1 MRESSISSQEGLET
15 SNRDRDQR
23 LKSAKKKLKSYRA
36 KQAQMEQA
44 KRQSL
49 LGNST
54 ITATNS
60 GSFSSSSHH
69 SQSSFSNPAIA
80 SSSSLNRLSVQGDR
94 ALATIINEAAR
105 ESNQL
110 IDPKRHSRSFS
121 RSSLGGHGR
130 GHSRTGSISVTA
142 SGLIAAAQLQ
152 SNNTNAQVSP
162 TPNRLSTISTSA
174 FIASTPHSHTRGH
187 SRSHSRSGSRSL
199 ASGRS
204 RPVSLICSSS
214 NENTSFPATND
225 AWKDVDEGATAE
237 QSPEF
242 DLDMLKTPTL
252 ASTSQLMDDNTPLA
266 ATSNVSRP
274 FITAT
279 PATPINEVNKA
290 NNDSTPVA
298 NPSRSNQTHARRASR
313 HSRKDSVSTRKES
326 MEIMGGLGSL
336 GINPAHVSAAFDM
349 TPSNSTSSF
358 ASSPYN
364 QRHSRRVSSQRWS
377 GLQSASVLFGGPAD
391 PVSHN
396 KRGSFDWRSA
406 IASAEAQEREDDGDD
421 RLTALEKLEGRSKR
435 HSRQSSVQLPSF
447 DELHGKEGMD
457 KRASQDLIESNLK
470 TTNSTGSMLASVPF
484 AAPPSS
490 PSASAIASLNNTSP
504 ALVVN
509 GELNIS
515 TDSAM
520 SGEGLGT
527 LMEEEEEEED
537 VIAALTPIRE
547 KGSFDLAATEEERK
561 KRKQA
566 EQEVIKRTRR
576 TSLTPGP
583 LKLSGRPASLFLSPR
598 TPQSNSTNNGITPSN
613 SMPSFASMQQQIQ
626 SESHDADISRD
637 SSSDSNLIMSS
648 THTIKDIIESPE
660 VVTPQSSGPAMG
672 QMQRKLAE
680 ARLTGALPD
689 VPVRKANGPTVE
701 MKRSWRAS
709 MPSAPASA
717 PPLPNALNTT
727 TPARQGMR
735 ALRLTTN
742 LNNARADSLQHRANA
757 ESSSSLSSSASHSSA
772 ATTGPGS
779 SVAGSLSATPN
790 KRGSLIYNPSTSN
803 ADISTPANSAR
814 RSSIQY
820 RASPL
825 DSNSP
830 ADLSK
835 SSISSTSSFASG
847 INAASTQQQTNS
859 PHSNAGVPFGM
870 FEELKSKHQRDVA
883 LLDDARRTVARLES
897 ELASESE
904 RARREYGE
912 LERWSAEEKRSL
924 GVRIEH
930 LEASIVEVTQVREAR
945 EEHHQA
951 ELKETLDKQEE
962 LRLQLEDAQ
971 DERDMLRED
980 IEGWRTRCS
989 DLERSLRER
998 QQSPLLSASIR
1009 EGSISPIITDFDA
1022 PPTPQA
1028 IKLLKD
1034 MRAQILCLAKS
1045 LESEKEQHAKTRT
1058 EKDQLT
1064 MRNARLLSNLH
1075 DQSLNDETMATTMTA
1090 DTTVQDETKEDAE
1103 IKHVTIAPPPRS
1115 TSASKL
1121 TDSSSNG
1128 SLNGVITVSCL
1139 SNPSPSADRRAVSYE
1154 SAGSSGSASKK
1165 KRNHVFAY
1173 DSSMESG
1180 KGSASM
1186 GSMSGITHQTSD
1198 YLGSPGSGENRNSKN
1213 DEAFIAEVQA
1223 DLVGLGMSTSLD
1235 TLDEEEEAN
1244 IEKDGTPLSAGNEEF
1259 NTPRSHLQNQSI
1271 HLIQHHPSDSF
1282 DVEAG
1287 GLRPSDVE
1295 STAPSTPAL
1304 DHQSPMPHS
1313 LPTMSIGAE
1322 EENDDDHH
1330 HLESGHNSFSI
1341 TSSAESHVEPISPLP
1356 SQSQTST
1363 ETITTPM
1370 DNDGNGQFDSYETGQ
1385 SHDDDQYLDDD
1396 VDADDDELPP
1406 PPAQRPEFIR
1416 EWSFSKAMSTMPR
1429 SNSAREKPKLRIG
1442 THGLDMMANE
1452 QRKRKARKNIS
1463 IDDFF
1468 GIMNLDKG
1476 TKLPPLP
1483 TPEEALDMPPLQFE
1497 NAHDTGMTTS
1507 YNSAPPYGIAPRWPS
1522 TIKPPIAKTSRMYGQ
1537 SMSSRSSSSLSPS
1550 GSFNSI
1556 RTSPQSHKYGSN
1568 GNHYGAEQLAATQSA
1583 PGAAGGYFSRVVSL
1597 TSAFSSGLGGY
1608 LLGGGTHSPQAL
1620 PVNKNDDRASYNE
1633 NTHYNQN
1640 LGYHGYGDVESGNQ
1654 NASISWAIT
1663 QRREEA

>member
-23 LKSAKKKLKSYRA
+23 LRSAKKKLKSYRA
-36 KQAQMEQA
+36 KQAQMEIA

-49 LGNST
+49 LGNSN
-54 ITATNS
+54 IISATNS
-60 GSFSSSSHH
+60 SSFSSSSQH
-69 SQSSFSNPAIA
+69 SQSSFSIPAP
-80 SSSSLNRLSVQGDR
+80 STSQNRLSVQGDR

-105 ESNQL
+105 DSNQF
-110 IDPKRHSRSFS
+110 IDNKRHSRSFS
-121 RSSLGGHGR
+121 RSSVGGHGR
-130 GHSRTGSISVTA
+130 GHSRNGSISVNA
-142 SGLIAAAQLQ
+142 SGLIAASQLL
-152 SNNTNAQVSP
+152 SNNANAP
-162 TPNRLSTISTSA
+162 PAPFNRLSTTPSSS

-187 SRSHSRSGSRSL
+187 SRSHSRNGSRNL

-204 RPVSLICSSS
+204 RPVSLIGSL
-214 NENTSFPATND
+214 NAPAVND
-225 AWKDVDEGATAE
+225 AWKDVDESATTE
-237 QSPEF
+237 QSP
-242 DLDMLKTPTL
+242 DIDMLKTPTL
-252 ASTSQLMDDNTPLA
+252 ASTSQLLTDDSTPM
-266 ATSNVSRP
+266 ATASNANRP

-290 NNDSTPVA
+290 SNDTTPVA
-298 NPSRSNQTHARRASR
+298 LPSRSSQTHARRPSR

-336 GINPAHVSAAFDM
+336 GINPAHISAAFDM
-349 TPSNSTSSF
+349 TPSNSANSF
-358 ASSPYN
+358 ASSSYN
-364 QRHSRRVSSQRWS
+364 QRNSRRISSQRWS

-391 PVSHN
+391 PAS
-396 KRGSFDWRSA
+396 KRSSFDWRSA
-406 IASAEAQEREDDGDD
+406 IASAEAQERENNGDD

-447 DELHGKEGMD
+447 DELHGDQGMD

-470 TTNSTGSMLASVPF
+470 TTNSAGSMLASVPF
-484 AAPPSS
+484 AVPPSS
-490 PSASAIASLNNTSP
+490 PSASASAALHSGPPSLAVSGDLNAS
-504 ALVVN
+504 V
-509 GELNIS
+509 
-515 TDSAM
+515 DS
-520 SGEGLGT
+520 SVGGEGLGT

-537 VIAALTPIRE
+537 ILSALSPLRE
-547 KGSFDLAATEEERK
+547 KGGFDLIATEEERK

-598 TPQSNSTNNGITPSN
+598 TPQSSSTGNGITPSN
-613 SMPSFASMQQQIQ
+613 SMPSFASLQQQIQ
-626 SESHDADISRD
+626 SDFNDADISRD
-637 SSSDSNLIMSS
+637 SSSDSDLVAS
-648 THTIKDIIESPE
+648 TPTIKDIIESPE
-660 VVTPQSSGPAMG
+660 VVTPQSSGPVMS

-680 ARLTGALPD
+680 ARLTGALPET
-689 VPVRKANGPTVE
+689 PTRNANGPTVE

-717 PPLPNALNTT
+717 PALPNAPSSTK
-727 TPARQGMR
+727 GMR
-735 ALRLTTN
+735 TLRLATN
-742 LNNARADSLQHRANA
+742 LNNARAESLQHRANA
-757 ESSSSLSSSASHSSA
+757 ESTSSLSSSASQSSS
-772 ATTGPGS
+772 ATTGPAS
-779 SVAGSLSATPN
+779 SIAGSFVATPN
-790 KRGSLIYNPSTSN
+790 KRGSLIYNPSSSN
-803 ADISTPANSAR
+803 VTDVVTPANSGR

-835 SSISSTSSFASG
+835 SSISSTSSFASSN
-847 INAASTQQQTNS
+847 INAQQHTNS
-859 PHSNAGVPFGM
+859 PSSNAGVPFGM

-883 LLDDARRTVARLES
+883 LLDDARRNIARLES

-904 RARREYGE
+904 RARNEYDE

-924 GVRIEH
+924 GMRIEY
-930 LEASIVEVTQVREAR
+930 LEASIVEITQVREAR

-951 ELKETLDKQEE
+951 ELKESIAKGEE
-962 LRLQLEDAQ
+962 LKTQLEDAQ

-980 IEGWRTRCS
+980 VEGWRTRCS
-989 DLERSLRER
+989 DLEKSLREK
-998 QQSPLLSASIR
+998 QASPMLSASIR
-1009 EGSISPIITDFDA
+1009 EGSISPIITDFDS

-1034 MRAQILCLAKS
+1034 MRTQILSLAKS
-1045 LESEKEQHAKTRT
+1045 LEMEKEQHAKTRT

-1075 DQSLNDETMATTMTA
+1075 NQSLDDTVATTMTA
-1090 DTTVQDETKEDAE
+1090 DTTMHDDIKEDAE

-1115 TSASKL
+1115 VSAKSSL
-1121 TDSSSNG
+1121 MTDSSSNG

-1139 SNPSPSADRRAVSYE
+1139 SNPSPTTDRRAISYE
-1154 SAGSSGSASKK
+1154 ESTGSSGSASKK

-1180 KGSASM
+1180 KGSTSM
-1186 GSMSGITHQTSD
+1186 GSMSGMTHQTSD
-1198 YLGSPGSGENRNSKN
+1198 YLGSPGSGDKRNSKN
-1213 DEAFIAEVQA
+1213 DDAFIAEVQA

-1244 IEKDGTPLSAGNEEF
+1244 VEKDGTPLSTGNEQF
-1259 NTPRSHLQNQSI
+1259 NTPQSI
-1271 HLIQHHPSDSF
+1271 HIVQHHQSDSF

-1287 GLRPSDVE
+1287 GLRPSDVD

-1304 DHQSPMPHS
+1304 DHQSPLPQS

-1322 EENDDDHH
+1322 EDDL
-1330 HLESGHNSFSI
+1330 LESGNNSISI
-1341 TSSAESHVEPISPLP
+1341 TSSIESHVEPVSPLP

-1370 DNDGNGQFDSYETGQ
+1370 DNDDHGRFDSSKDE
-1385 SHDDDQYLDDD
+1385 DQYLDDE
-1396 VDADDDELPP
+1396 VDENELPP
-1406 PPAQRPEFIR
+1406 PPAPRPEFIR
-1416 EWSFSKAMSTMPR
+1416 EWSFSKAMSTIPR
-1429 SNSAREKPKLRIG
+1429 SNSMREKPKLRIG
-1442 THGLDMMANE
+1442 THGLDMMGNE
-1452 QRKRKARKNIS
+1452 QRKRRARKNGS

-1468 GIMNLDKG
+1468 GIMNLDQG

-1497 NAHDTGMTTS
+1497 NDIGITTS
-1507 YNSAPPYGIAPRWPS
+1507 YNSAPPNGIGHRWPS

-1556 RTSPQSHKYGSN
+1556 RTSSQSQRYGSS
-1568 GNHYGAEQLAATQSA
+1568 GNQYGGGEQLHNSGTQSA
-1583 PGAAGGYFSRVVSL
+1583 PGGGYFSRVVSL

-1608 LLGGGTHSPQAL
+1608 LLGGGTPSPQAL
-1620 PVNKNDDRASYNE
+1620 PAYHNSNKMDYND
-1633 NTHYNQN
+1633 
-1640 LGYHGYGDVESGNQ
+1640 GYHSYGGVESGDQ
-1654 NASISWAIT
+1654 NASISWAVT
-1663 QRREEA
+1663 QRREVEEA

>member
-1 MRESSISSQEGLET
+1 MREASISSQEGLET
-15 SNRDRDQR
+15 SNKERDQR
-23 LKSAKKKLKSYRA
+23 LRSAKKKLKSYRA

-49 LGNST
+49 LGNGA

-60 GSFSSSSHH
+60 SSFSSSSQH
-69 SQSSFSNPAIA
+69 SQSSFSLPAP
-80 SSSSLNRLSVQGDR
+80 SPSNNRLSVQGDR

-105 ESNQL
+105 ESNQF
-110 IDPKRHSRSFS
+110 IDNKRHSRSFS
-121 RSSLGGHGR
+121 RSSVGGHGR

-142 SGLIAAAQLQ
+142 SGLIAASQAL
-152 SNNTNAQVSP
+152 SNTNANAPSVP
-162 TPNRLSTISTSA
+162 TSNRLSTTSSSS

-187 SRSHSRSGSRSL
+187 SRSHSRNGSRSL

-204 RPVSLICSSS
+204 RPVSLIGSLNPSQS
-214 NENTSFPATND
+214 AIND
-225 AWKDVDEGATAE
+225 AWKDVDENAKTE
-237 QSPEF
+237 QSP
-242 DLDMLKTPTL
+242 DIDMLKTPTL
-252 ASTSQLMDDNTPLA
+252 ASTSQLMEDSTPTATASNT
-266 ATSNVSRP
+266 SRP

-279 PATPINEVNKA
+279 PATPINEVNK
-290 NNDSTPVA
+290 NSNDSTPVA
-298 NPSRSNQTHARRASR
+298 LPARSSQTHARKLSR

-336 GINPAHVSAAFDM
+336 GINPAHISAAFDM
-349 TPSNSTSSF
+349 APSNSSNSF
-358 ASSPYN
+358 ASSSYN
-364 QRHSRRVSSQRWS
+364 QRNSRRISSQRWS

-391 PVSHN
+391 PSS
-396 KRGSFDWRSA
+396 KRNSFDWRSA
-406 IASAEAQEREDDGDD
+406 IASAEAQERESNGDD

-435 HSRQSSVQLPSF
+435 HSRQSSVQLPTF
-447 DELHGKEGMD
+447 DELHGDQGMD

-470 TTNSTGSMLASVPF
+470 TTNSTGSLLASVPF

-490 PSASAIASLNNTSP
+490 PSASANAALSNGPPSLAIN
-504 ALVVN
+504 A
-509 GELNIS
+509 ELNSSI
-515 TDSAM
+515 DS
-520 SGEGLGT
+520 SVGGEGLGT

-537 VIAALTPIRE
+537 IFSALSPLRE
-547 KGSFDLAATEEERK
+547 KGAFDLIATDEERK

-598 TPQSNSTNNGITPSN
+598 TPQSSSTGNGITPSN

-626 SESHDADISRD
+626 SDSNDADISQD
-637 SSSDSNLIMSS
+637 TSSDSDLIA
-648 THTIKDIIESPE
+648 TTPTIKDILEAPE
-660 VVTPQSSGPAMG
+660 VVTPQSSGPVMS

-680 ARLTGALPD
+680 ARLTGALPET
-689 VPVRKANGPTVE
+689 PTRNANGPTVE

-709 MPSAPASA
+709 MPSAPATA
-717 PPLPNALNTT
+717 PVMPNAQSS
-727 TPARQGMR
+727 AKGMR
-735 ALRLTTN
+735 TLRLATN

-757 ESSSSLSSSASHSSA
+757 DSSSSLSSSASQSSS
-772 ATTGPGS
+772 ATTGPAS
-779 SVAGSLSATPN
+779 SVAGSFVFTPN
-790 KRGSLIYNPSTSN
+790 KRGSLIYNPSGSSIT
-803 ADISTPANSAR
+803 DVVTPANNGR

-835 SSISSTSSFASG
+835 SSISSTSSFASS
-847 INAASTQQQTNS
+847 INAQQQTAS
-859 PHSNAGVPFGM
+859 PSTNAGVPFSM

-883 LLDDARRTVARLES
+883 LLDDARRNIARLES

-904 RARREYGE
+904 RAKNEFNE

-924 GVRIEH
+924 GVRIEY
-930 LEASIVEVTQVREAR
+930 LEASIVEITQVREAR

-951 ELKETLDKQEE
+951 EMKEVMTQNEQIKA
-962 LRLQLEDAQ
+962 QLEDAQ

-980 IEGWRTRCS
+980 VEGWRTRCS
-989 DLERSLRER
+989 DLEKSLREK
-998 QQSPLLSASIR
+998 QPSPMLSASIR

-1034 MRAQILCLAKS
+1034 MRTQILSLAKS
-1045 LESEKEQHAKTRT
+1045 LEMEKEQHAKTRS

-1064 MRNARLLSNLH
+1064 MRNARLLSNFN
-1075 DQSLNDETMATTMTA
+1075 DQNLLDDTMASTMTA
-1090 DTTVQDETKEDAE
+1090 DTTMQDDTKEEAE
-1103 IKHVTIAPPPRS
+1103 IKRVTIAPPPRS
-1115 TSASKL
+1115 TSSKSNL
-1121 TDSSSNG
+1121 MTDSSSNG

-1139 SNPSPSADRRAVSYE
+1139 SNPSPTRAISYE
-1154 SAGSSGSASKK
+1154 SGGSSGSASKK

-1180 KGSASM
+1180 KGSTSM
-1186 GSMSGITHQTSD
+1186 GSMSGITHQTSE
-1198 YLGSPGSGENRNSKN
+1198 YLGSPGSGDLRNSKN
-1213 DEAFIAEVQA
+1213 DDAFIAEVQA

-1235 TLDEEEEAN
+1235 TLDEEEEAAAAAN
-1244 IEKDGTPLSAGNEEF
+1244 VEKDNDTPLSTGNEQF
-1259 NTPRSHLQNQSI
+1259 DTPQSM
-1271 HLIQHHPSDSF
+1271 HVVQHQPNDSF

-1304 DHQSPMPHS
+1304 DHQSPLPQS

-1322 EENDDDHH
+1322 EVED
-1330 HLESGHNSFSI
+1330 HLESGHNSISI
-1341 TSSAESHVEPISPLP
+1341 TSSVESHLEPVSPLP
-1356 SQSQTST
+1356 SQSHTST

-1370 DNDGNGQFDSYETGQ
+1370 DND
-1385 SHDDDQYLDDD
+1385 DQGRFESNKDEDEYLDDEM
-1396 VDADDDELPP
+1396 DENDLPP
-1406 PPAQRPEFIR
+1406 PPAARPEFIR

-1429 SNSAREKPKLRIG
+1429 SNSVREKPKLRIG
-1442 THGLDMMANE
+1442 TQGLDMMANE
-1452 QRKRKARKNIS
+1452 QRKRRARKNVS

-1468 GIMNLDKG
+1468 GIMNLDQG

-1483 TPEEALDMPPLQFE
+1483 TPDEALDMPPLQFE
-1497 NAHDTGMTTS
+1497 NDTGMTTS
-1507 YNSAPPYGIAPRWPS
+1507 FNSAPPYGIAPRWPS

-1556 RTSPQSHKYGSN
+1556 RTSSQSQRYGSS
-1568 GNHYGAEQLAATQSA
+1568 GNHYGGGGEQISATQSA
-1583 PGAAGGYFSRVVSL
+1583 PGGGYFSRVVSL

-1608 LLGGGTHSPQAL
+1608 LMGGGTPSPQAL
-1620 PVNKNDDRASYNE
+1620 PAYNKNDNRMNYND
-1633 NTHYNQN
+1633 
-1640 LGYHGYGDVESGNQ
+1640 GYHGYDGVESGDQ
-1654 NASISWAIT
+1654 NASISWAVT
-1663 QRREEA
+1663 QRREVEEA